1 MRALSNDHCW
11 LHRLSPDEKLAM
23 KVSMLC
29 QEKKARLEDMYDDFG
44 RLKKEFRKG
53 RKKKK

>member
-1 MRALSNDHCW
+1 MT
-11 LHRLSPDEKLAM
+11 
-23 KVSMLC
+23 VSVLC

-53 RKKKK
+53 KSKKR